1 MQIIKSQFNNKI
13 EWHTMLASGNR
24 VFIGSNAAVPNA
36 LVDSLI
42 NDAKNITD
50 LEMTHIATLGENKWA
65 LPEYKNR
72 FKINTFFIHGEAVRK
87 AVDEGRAD
95 YTPCSLSRVSTLFSD
110 STLPL
115 DAALIMVSPPDSLGY
130 CSLGVSV
137 DIVMSAARNA
147 KHIIAQINPNMPRTA
162 GHSFL
167 HISEFSACIE
177 QAQEIPEFE
186 MAEATK
192 ISDRIAQY
200 VAMLINDGATIQLG
214 VGKIPNA
221 VTRYLH
227 SHKNLGVHSELM
239 SDGIAELMQKGV
251 VNNREKTFHPGKT
264 VTSFCLGSNE
274 LYKFIHN
281 NPHVEFYP
289 SSYINKPANIAKN
302 KNMVSINGAI
312 EVDLSGQVV
321 ADSIG
326 YQFYSGIGG
335 QVDFVEGA
343 SKSEGGKPIIALSST
358 AKNGTVSRIVA
369 NISEGAGVVT
379 SRGDVH
385 YVVTEFGVASL
396 RGKSV
401 RERAL
406 ELIRV
411 AHPSF
416 RNDLLQQIRRHLW
429 VPDYQKQFPT
439 DVLEFGEMQL
449 QPIVIDTEKFYLR
462 PLNPADERRLQE
474 FFYSHT
480 KETLRLRYN
489 YIPQNMTREKSC
501 DLVSVDQSKDIALT
515 IVQQEGS
522 RTRIEAVGRY
532 YLYPDQACEV
542 AFVTRETNQG
552 KGMAKRL
559 MQEMIKIASARGL
572 KKMFAMVKS
581 ENKAMISVFE
591 NFGFK
596 RVFNSDPGEI
606 ELVRHLSSADA
617 NLALK
622 IKDDPTDEATQ
633 KNVSIS
639 KGATP

>member
-1 MQIIKSQFNNKI
+1 MQIVKSQFKNKI
-13 EWHTMLASGNR
+13 EWHTLLKSGDR
-24 VFIGSNAAVPNA
+24 VFIGSHAAVPNA
-36 LVDSLI
+36 LIDSLI
-42 NDAKNITD
+42 KDDTGIND
-50 LEMTHIATLGENKWA
+50 LELIHIATLGESKWA
-65 LPEYKNR
+65 LPEYKN
-72 FKINTFFIHGEAVRK
+72 KCKVNTFFIHGDNVRK

-95 YTPCSLSRVSTLFSD
+95 YTPCSFSRVSTLFSD
-110 STLPL
+110 NTLPL
-115 DAALIMVSPPDSLGY
+115 DAALIMVSEPDSLGY

-137 DIVMSAARNA
+137 DIVMSAARHA
-147 KHIIAQINPNMPRTA
+147 KHIVAQINPSMPRTS

-177 QAQEIPEFE
+177 HDQGIPEQ
-186 MAEATK
+186 ASPVSSK
-192 ISDRIAQY
+192 ISDRIGQY

-214 VGKIPNA
+214 AGQIPDA
-221 VTRYLH
+221 VTRYLYT
-227 SHKNLGVHSELM
+227 HKNLGVHSQM
-239 SDGIAELMQKGV
+239 ISDGIADLMKKGV
-251 VNNREKTFHPGKT
+251 INNREKTFHPGKT
-264 VTSFCLGSNE
+264 VTSFCAGSKQ
-274 LYKFIHN
+274 LYQFVHN

-289 SSYINKPANIAKN
+289 CSYINKPANIAKN
-302 KNMVSINGAI
+302 NNMVSINSAI
-312 EVDLSGQVV
+312 EVDLSGQIV

-343 SKSEGGKPIIALSST
+343 SKSIGGKPIIALPST
-358 AKNGTVSRIVA
+358 AKKGTISRIVA
-369 NISEGAGVVT
+369 NVSEGAGVVT
-379 SRGDVH
+379 ARGDVH
-385 YVVTEFGVASL
+385 YVVTEFGVANL

-416 RNDLLQQIRRHLW
+416 REDLLQQIRKHLW
-429 VPDYQKQFPT
+429 VPDYQKRFPT
-439 DVLEFGEMQL
+439 DVLEFGEMQI
-449 QPIVIDTEKFYLR
+449 QPVVIDDETFYLR
-462 PLNPADERRLQE
+462 PLNPSDERRLQE

-522 RTRIEAVGRY
+522 RSRIEAVGRY
-532 YLYPDQACEV
+532 YLYPDAACEV
-542 AFVTRETNQG
+542 AFVTRETHQG

-559 MQEMIKIASARGL
+559 MTEMIKIARARGL

-591 NFGFK
+591 NYGFK
-596 RVFNSDPGEI
+596 RVFNADPGEI
-606 ELVRHLSSADA
+606 ELVMHLSAPDIMSQQTNDVV
-617 NLALK
+617 NNSQQGSVL
-622 IKDDPTDEATQ
+622 
-633 KNVSIS
+633 
-639 KGATP
+639 